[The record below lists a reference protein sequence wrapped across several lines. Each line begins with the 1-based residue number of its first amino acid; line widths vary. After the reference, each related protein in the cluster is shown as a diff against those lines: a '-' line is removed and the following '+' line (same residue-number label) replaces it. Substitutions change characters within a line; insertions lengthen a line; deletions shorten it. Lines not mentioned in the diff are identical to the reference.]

1 MSLAALLIASSAR
14 NASAQEAPSRPVNA
28 WYAAGGVLAI
38 AAGLGLGAA
47 GTWAVL
53 RIDDIEDEPGY
64 QRFSD
69 GVPGAL
75 DTCAAAREGT
85 PNLDYR
91 LLAGA
96 YLPSQMVAKC
106 DEVDDLVT
114 LEIIAFPT
122 AVILAGLGSYFLLEA
137 FGVGYDS
144 VAVAPIVVEDQQGVA
159 VTARF

>member
-1 MSLAALLIASSAR
+1 MLLTTLLLIASGTAAAEDPPPAR
-14 NASAQEAPSRPVNA
+14 VNS

-53 RIDDIEDEPGY
+53 RIDEIEDEAGY
-64 QRFSD
+64 VRFSD
-69 GVPGAL
+69 GVPKAL
-75 DTCAAAREGT
+75 DTCGAAREGT

-91 LLAGA
+91 LLDGA
-96 YLPSQMVAKC
+96 FLPSKMVARC

-114 LEIIAFPT
+114 LQVIAFPT

-137 FGVGYDS
+137 FGVGYDNL
-144 VAVAPIVVEDQQGVA
+144 AIAPIIVEEQQGVA